1 MIMMAKK
8 VDLNTLVK
16 PVSKTYLIRI
26 FKEKF

>member
-1 MIMMAKK
+1 MMAQK

-16 PVSKTYLIRI
+16 PVSKTYLKRT